1 MLGCSLFSPHYA
13 IMLKKSS
20 VILAAI
26 WLCSGSAVLG
36 SDEIV
41 ITAQEQQAV
50 SVTIY
55 NQNLA
60 LIKDRRTINLP
71 QGTQTLAF
79 REVSARIKP
88 ETALMHGRNLAVL
101 EQNFE
106 YDLLTPQSLLQK
118 YVGREVTMIRRH
130 PASSEEQPVQAKVLS
145 AGNGVVLQVGNRIET
160 EVTGRLV
167 YPDVP
172 ANLRDRP
179 TLTMLVEST
188 EAGTREVELS
198 YLTGGLSWQANY
210 VAELSARDDQLN
222 LSGWVTLTNE
232 SGAQYPDA
240 RLQLVAGDVH
250 LVQQALEPRSI
261 RTEAMAATPALAPK
275 AVREEALFAYHLYT
289 VERPTTLRENQK
301 KQVALLQAD
310 AVRCR
315 KEFLLKGQDYYF
327 STQVSEIGRKIKA
340 AVYVEL
346 NNDKESGLGQPI
358 PGGIF
363 RVYKKDN
370 AGFLQFVGED
380 RVEHTPEKEL
390 IRLHLGE
397 AFDITAD
404 KHQMDFKKLKGT
416 TSSNSVYESE
426 YLIRIKNAQQEA
438 VTVKVQEP
446 IPGDW
451 EMVSESLKHVKD
463 SAHTASWLVTVPSK
477 ETVTLTY
484 RVRMKQ

>member
-1 MLGCSLFSPHYA
+1 MLHTVFTHYT
-13 IMLKKSS
+13 IMLKRSS
-20 VILAAI
+20 LILAAI
-26 WLCSGSAVLG
+26 WSCSGNVALA

-41 ITAQEQQAV
+41 VTAQEQQAV

-60 LIKDRRTINLP
+60 LVKDRRTISVP

-88 ETALMHGRNLAVL
+88 ETALMDGMHLAVV

-118 YVGREVTMIRRH
+118 YVGREVTMVRRH
-130 PASSEEQPVQAKVLS
+130 PATNEEQSVQAKVLS

-172 ANLRDRP
+172 ATLRDRP
-179 TLTMLVEST
+179 TLTMLVESAK
-188 EAGTREVELS
+188 AGTREVELS

-210 VAELSARDDQLN
+210 VAELNAGDDRLN

-250 LVQQALEPRSI
+250 IAQQALEPRPMRI
-261 RTEAMAATPALAPK
+261 EAMAATPAPAPK
-275 AVREEALFAYHLYT
+275 AMKEEALFAYHLYT

-310 AVRCR
+310 AVKCR

-327 STQVSEIGRKIKA
+327 SSQVGEIGRKIKA

-346 NNDKESGLGQPI
+346 SNDKESGLGQPI

-370 AGFLQFVGED
+370 NGFQQFVGED
-380 RVEHTPEKEL
+380 RVDHTPEKER

-397 AFDITAD
+397 AFDVTAD
-404 KHQMDFKKLKGT
+404 KHQADFKKIKGT
-416 TSSNSVYESE
+416 TTSNSVYESE
-426 YLIRIKNAQQEA
+426 YVIRVNNAQQEA

-446 IPGDW
+446 IPGEW
-451 EMVSESLKHVKD
+451 EMVSESIKHVKD
-463 SAHTASWLVTVPSK
+463 SAHMASWLVTVPSK

-484 RVRMKQ
+484 RVRIKM